1 MFDKYLYGG
10 ARGTERKEKKE
21 RSKGGRKERTKER
34 RTGES
39 EGEREE
45 KGEKE
50 SLSPIKTGILNF
62 ELLTF
67 KFLITCL

>member
-10 ARGTERKEKKE
+10 EGGTERKEKKE
-21 RSKGGRKERTKER
+21 RNKGGRKERTKER

-39 EGEREE
+39 EREREE

-50 SLSPIKTGILNF
+50 SVSPVKTGSLKF

-67 KFLITCL
+67 KFLIT